1 MDVFILALIVE
12 LPDTQ
17 KAVKASVEMSKL
29 TGIGYTNKIRKGQT
43 QSHQTG
49 YCQLR
54 ALFLPNPALNGNLLL
69 NTIHERKLTREI

>member
-29 TGIGYTNKIRKGQT
+29 TGIASTT
-43 QSHQTG
+43 S
-49 YCQLR
+49 
-54 ALFLPNPALNGNLLL
+54 PAVSVEEFDTLMS
-69 NTIHERKLTREI
+69 